1 LLSDTLGEFL
11 WRILLLIRDFTNENR
26 LFTSERFDVSNNNL
40 SGTIPRIV
48 GRLTGLSRLILK
60 RNKLV
65 GSIPSEFGLLKNL
78 RILGLDDNQL
88 SGTVPKELLQ
98 LSYLGESIPL
108 VCFPF
113 VALLVCKLFL
123 TTSSIRYAEE
133 LALDKNNLNGVIDIG
148 ACYLSELKAD
158 CGEVECECCTVCCYD
173 NDGCT

>member
-1 LLSDTLGEFL
+1 
-11 WRILLLIRDFTNENR
+11 LLLIRDFTNDNR

-40 SGTIPRIV
+40 SETIPRIF

-88 SGTVPKELLQ
+88 SGTVPNELLQ

-123 TTSSIRYAEE
+123 TTSSI
-133 LALDKNNLNGVIDIG
+133 
-148 ACYLSELKAD
+148 
-158 CGEVECECCTVCCYD
+158 
-173 NDGCT
+173 